1 MRLKSFNRKVRRVG
15 STDAKPGE
23 GIQDAAPLQAQA
35 GGRVS
40 SEELLAQME
49 ALKGENPKDP
59 GFHRRVIALVQE
71 AYARWNSLPQEQKQ
85 AILTSLTTLLSL
97 LPWGRLGRIGLL
109 LKKAT
114 GPGGQRALAVL
125 LRLLK
130 R

>member
-1 MRLKSFNRKVRRVG
+1 MRLKHFNRKVRRVG
-15 STDAKPGE
+15 STDAKPVE

-49 ALKGENPKDP
+49 ALKQENPKDP
-59 GFHRRVIALVQE
+59 GFRTRVIGLVQE
-71 AYARWNSLPQEQKQ
+71 AKDLWQSLPPEQRQ
-85 AILTSLTTLLSL
+85 QILAGLVSL
-97 LPWGRLGRIGLL
+97 LPSGWPGRVGLL

-114 GPGGQRALAVL
+114 GPGGQLALALL

>member
-1 MRLKSFNRKVRRVG
+1 MRLKSFNRRVRRVRG
-15 STDAKPGE
+15 KERGAGT
-23 GIQDAAPLQAQA
+23 QDTAPLQAQA

-59 GFHRRVIALVQE
+59 GFHERVIALVQE
-71 AYARWNSLPQEQKQ
+71 AYARWHRLPQEQKR
-85 AILTSLTTLLSL
+85 AILASLTPLLSL
-97 LPWGRLGRIGLL
+97 LPWGRLGRVGLL
-109 LKKAT
+109 LKRAL
-114 GPGGQRALAVL
+114 GPGGQLALALL